1 MTAERKESLETIRS
15 IIHNKIF
22 GSNRDLSFMDRLK
35 QPGRLTQLL
44 SILGTV
50 FKKTEQENVRQFL
63 ADFFAGEI
71 VQIADNDNEEIE
83 GASSKDTLARAKL
96 RIETRRWLME
106 QFAPQLYGSNKTA
119 WDGHAPLLQTKVY
132 LPENGRS

>member
-1 MTAERKESLETIRS
+1 MNVERKESLESIRS

-22 GSNRDLSFMDRLK
+22 GSNNDLSFMDRLRY
-35 QPGRLTQLL
+35 PGKLTQLL
-44 SILGTV
+44 SVLGTV
-50 FKKTEQENVRQFL
+50 FKKPEQENIRHFL

-71 VQIADNDNEEIE
+71 VQIADNDNEELE
-83 GASSKDTLARAKL
+83 GPSSKETLARAKL

-106 QFAPQLYGSNKTA
+106 QFAPHLYGSGKTA
-119 WDGHAPLLQTKVY
+119 RDIAAPLFKTQVY